1 LIDLRRSSAT
11 PFFFNTSGEAARVG
25 VAAAEPT
32 TMCAAT
38 IQKWLN
44 TQKFSD
50 VNAVPWQTSMNTD
63 NLRYSKSG

>member
-32 TMCAAT
+32 MCAAT
-38 IQKWLN
+38 IQKCLKH
-44 TQKFSD
+44 TRPSD
-50 VNAVPWQTSMNTD
+50 
-63 NLRYSKSG
+63 RKSPM